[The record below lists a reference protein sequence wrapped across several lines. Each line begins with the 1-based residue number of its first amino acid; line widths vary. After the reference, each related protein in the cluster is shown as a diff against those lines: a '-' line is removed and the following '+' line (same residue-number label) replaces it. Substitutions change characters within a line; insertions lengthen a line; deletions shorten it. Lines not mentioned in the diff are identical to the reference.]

1 MILSWHT
8 MIFLATILFNGILV
22 CGASALPSYPSIA
35 LSLRSLFNNQ
45 AASPNGSADFDG
57 KGSCFDSQFLSSG
70 PYAHDGIIYDL
81 PNSWGSS
88 NDNLIADSQLISLP
102 EPTFVQELHF
112 VYAGDAGQGTHEF
125 VANFIL
131 TFTDNSTQQVQLYAR
146 NWWRWPIL
154 NIGMLQTPYHF
165 ENGTQKNW
173 NSSHIFQWSSSVSS
187 EHALQSITLPP
198 INTAHRLHLFAMSI
212 SPSTASLPEAI
223 DVKPALSIRRA
234 RFTSRW
240 EDFDGVRAQAVEVT
254 LANLLPTYTLSAETS
269 LNSKHQLY
277 INGAGI
283 KTIYSGVIHRLVPG
297 DQVTVDVFISGARE
311 NGSTNIEIRDSNA
324 RVIGVS
330 SGWLATPMVEHWTP
344 DAQVLG
350 GHETP
355 TWWNRAKYGIFIHW
369 GIYSVPA
376 WATSSN
382 YAESYDWFLHTDPGE
397 DNPTWSHHLETY
409 GTDVV
414 YDDFISN
421 FTASKFNAS
430 EWLDLFDN
438 AGAKYFVLVTKH
450 HDGFSLFDT
459 GDSTHRSSVHLGPK
473 RDFVA
478 ELLDTAKKEKPDMYR
493 GTYYSLPEWFSPD
506 YSPYGFGAWP
516 GGLAHNAFDGLL
528 LDPYTG
534 RLNITDYIEDI
545 QLPHMLDLAKKYE
558 TNIMWCDIG
567 GPNKTLEFTAE
578 FYNNAFAQGR
588 QVTINN
594 RCGAVPDFDTPE
606 YATFGAIQTRK
617 WEASEGMDPHSY
629 GLNLATNASSY
640 KNATYIVQTLV
651 DIVSKNGNFLLDVG
665 PTAEGEIIA
674 PMKTGLLGAGE
685 WLKYAGKC
693 VYNTNYWFPGSQD
706 IYAPKGSTPVRFTAT
721 PTTFCVITFVAPT
734 FGSGQLVV
742 NQRLP
747 ILPGDEIYL
756 LNPSGSFGPLPWTV
770 NETTGNFM
778 LDVSGADMEEIKHAW
793 AFQVQLCN
801 LE

>member
-1 MILSWHT
+1 LH
-8 MIFLATILFNGILV
+8 
-22 CGASALPSYPSIA
+22 SYPSTPI
-35 LSLRSLFNNQ
+35 SLRSLFNNQ
-45 AASPNGSADFDG
+45 AASFNGSADFDG
-57 KGSCFDSQFLSSG
+57 KGSSFDSQFLPSG
-70 PYAHDGIIYDL
+70 PYVHDGIIYDL
-81 PNSWGSS
+81 PESWGSG
-88 NDNLIADSQLISLP
+88 NDNVIADSQVISLP
-102 EPTFVQELHF
+102 EPTFTQELHF

-131 TFTDNSTQQVQLYAR
+131 TFTDGSTQQVQR
-146 NWWRWPIL
+146 EPL
-154 NIGMLQTPYHF
+154 NYFSRPYHF

-173 NSSHIFQWSSSVSS
+173 NSSHIFQWSSSISS
-187 EHALQSITLPP
+187 EHALRSITLPS
-198 INTAHRLHLFAMSI
+198 INTAHKLHLFAMSI
-212 SPSTASLPEAI
+212 SPSTVLSPDVV

-254 LANLLPTYTLSAETS
+254 LANLLSTYSLSPETS
-269 LNSKHQLY
+269 LNAKHQIY
-277 INGAGI
+277 ISGSGI
-283 KTIYSGVIHRLVPG
+283 KTLYSGLVYRLVPG
-297 DQVTVDVFISGARE
+297 DQVTVDIFILGAQE
-311 NGSTNIEIRDSNA
+311 GESADVEIRDSHA
-324 RVIGVS
+324 RVIGTS
-330 SGWLATPMVEHWTP
+330 EGWPTTPLFEHWTL
-344 DAQVLG
+344 DTQVLG
-350 GHETP
+350 AHETP
-355 TWWNRAKYGIFIHW
+355 IWWNRAKYGIFIHW

-376 WATSSN
+376 WATPSN

-397 DNPTWSHHLETY
+397 DNPTWSHHLQTY

-414 YDDFISN
+414 YDDFIAN

-459 GDSTHRSSVHLGPK
+459 GNSTHRSSVYLGPK

-516 GGLAHNAFDGLL
+516 GGLAHNAFNSSL

-534 RLNITDYIEDI
+534 RLNITNYIEDI

-558 TNIMWCDIG
+558 MDIMWCDIG
-567 GPNKTLEFTAE
+567 GPNRTLEFAAE
-578 FYNNAFAQGR
+578 FYNNALAQGR

-640 KNATYIVQTLV
+640 KNATNIVQTLV

-674 PMKTGLLGAGE
+674 PMQTGLLGAGD
-685 WLKYAGKC
+685 WLKYAGEC
-693 VYNTNYWFPGSQD
+693 VYDTNYWFPGSQD
-706 IYAPKGSTPVRFTAT
+706 IYAPIESTPARFTAT
-721 PTTFCVITFVAPT
+721 PNTFCIITFVAPT
-734 FGSGQLVV
+734 NGQLAV

-747 ILPGDEIYL
+747 ILPGDEVYL
-756 LNPSGSFGPLPWTV
+756 LNPSSPFGPLPWTV
-770 NETTGNFM
+770 NGTTGNFFV
-778 LDVSGADMEEIKHAW
+778 DISGADLEAIQHAW
-793 AFQVQLCN
+793 AFQVRFGVN
-801 LE
+801 S

>member
-1 MILSWHT
+1 ML
-8 MIFLATILFNGILV
+8 FLATILLTGFLFSKV
-22 CGASALPSYPSIA
+22 SALPSYPSAVI
-35 LSLRSLFNNQ
+35 SLRSLFNNQ
-45 AASPNGSADFDG
+45 AASSNGSADFDS
-57 KGSCFDSQFLSSG
+57 KGSCFDSQFLPSG

-81 PNSWGSS
+81 PDSWGSG
-88 NDNLIADSQLISLP
+88 NDNLIANSQVISLL
-102 EPTFVQELHF
+102 EPTFIQELHF

-131 TFTDNSTQQVQLYAR
+131 TFMDNSTQKVQLYAR

-154 NIGMLQTPYHF
+154 NIGMIQTPYHF

-187 EHALQSITLPP
+187 EHALQSIMLPP
-198 INTAHRLHLFAMSI
+198 INTARRLHLFAMSI
-212 SPSTASLPEAI
+212 SPSTIPSADMV

-254 LANLLPTYTLSAETS
+254 LANLLPTYSLSVETS
-269 LNSKHQLY
+269 LNARHQIY
-277 INGAGI
+277 ISGSDI
-283 KTIYSGVIHRLVPG
+283 KTLYSGVVHRLVPG
-297 DQVTVDVFISGARE
+297 DQITVDVFISGVHEDGLA
-311 NGSTNIEIRDSNA
+311 NIEVRDPDA
-324 RVIGVS
+324 HVIGVS
-330 SGWLATPMVEHWTP
+330 SGWPTTPLVEHWAP
-344 DAQVLG
+344 YKQILDA
-350 GHETP
+350 HETP

-376 WATSSN
+376 WATPSN

-397 DNPTWSHHLETY
+397 DNPTWNHHLATY
-409 GTDVV
+409 GTDIV
-414 YDDFISN
+414 YDDFIAN

-459 GDSTHRSSVHLGPK
+459 SNSTHRSSVYLGPK

-478 ELLDTAKKEKPDMYR
+478 ELLDTAKKEKPGMYR
-493 GTYYSLPEWFSPD
+493 ANAHSRFSPD
-506 YSPYGFGAWP
+506 YPPYGFGAWP
-516 GGLAHNAFDGLL
+516 GGLAHNAFNSSI

-534 RLNITDYIEDI
+534 RLNISDYIEDI

-558 TNIMWCDIG
+558 TDIMWCDIG
-567 GPNKTLEFTAE
+567 GPNRTLEFAAK
-578 FYNNAFAQGR
+578 FYNNAFSQGR

-665 PTAEGEIIA
+665 PTAEGEIIPPTQA
-674 PMKTGLLGAGE
+674 GLLGAGG
-685 WLKYAGKC
+685 WLKYAGEC
-693 VYNTNYWFPGSQD
+693 VYDTNYWFPGSQD
-706 IYAPKGSTPVRFTAT
+706 IYAPTGSTPARFTAT
-721 PTTFCVITFVAPT
+721 PNTFCVIIFVAPT
-734 FGSGQLVV
+734 NGQLVV

-756 LNPSGSFGPLPWTV
+756 LNPSSPFGPLPWTV
-770 NETTGNFM
+770 NRTSGKFIV
-778 LDVSGADMEEIKHAW
+778 DISGADLEAIQHAW
-793 AFQVQLCN
+793 AFQVQFRVN
-801 LE
+801 N